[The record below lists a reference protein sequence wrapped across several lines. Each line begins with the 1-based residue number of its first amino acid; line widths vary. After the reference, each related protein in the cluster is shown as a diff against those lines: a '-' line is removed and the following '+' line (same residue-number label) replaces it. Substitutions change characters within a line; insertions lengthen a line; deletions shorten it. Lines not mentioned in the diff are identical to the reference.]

1 MTVLD
6 PMPKDKRT
14 RAYKDWLKRE
24 QQRERMKEL
33 AGAVSLRGFT
43 YQDADANEKYASL
56 SMMLAELRYKL
67 ITDNSTAIE
76 ISEGRLDTSGYT
88 RNALTIHP
96 NSKYVTDFKNW
107 VFQNQFN
114 DSGYYQQ
121 YPYLSDFQMKLL
133 EEGKT
138 IPKTNQYG
146 QPTRPERNLGI
157 AGTQCSWKVI
167 GDNHYTRQPIVRY
180 SRTQEIE
187 GGDERSNR
195 WQPIIPDNLTGT
207 SFGLFP
213 PTFWPRDLGEIPQT
227 DDEIMMAMIDWL
239 DNLIE
244 IYWSTPQYGTTPR
257 VGIAW
262 RDEHRRKYYHG
273 NPAYEGTELSTL
285 EEIRGNEEA
294 RAWLEDAS
302 LGILLSF
309 LRNMTIANT
318 FYQEVYDDVLSV
330 DAEWVVLQNPAM
342 SSTDEYNAPRGPNL
356 VMPFTTWIDK
366 AMAHKDWRNCAY
378 VTYNRGASAPER
390 VEVTREMLLEQ
401 GLSLYESDEL
411 PYHFGAGYKKG
422 PSRVNSLGLLTLA
435 MNETVS
441 FQNLIDPNIFQEALS
456 AYTEIWRD
464 SQKERVARLKNEN
477 ETKMEETTAWL
488 KKTRQELADAEV
500 KSYVQFTQQTGP
512 RGGIYDGRAVQ
523 FVMQLK
529 PNVDWRAAPPR
540 YTEAQEQDYLNLQ
553 REVYQKFV
561 EAVIPQSPEDVTFI
575 DITRKIPYSEAV
587 KIKGETRSYGSKYKY
602 PALERAMS
610 GRSISEQFMQTQET
624 TLTALLSK
632 FRGMSK
638 EDKAGLMR
646 IVPTTV
652 KDIRSDRALKQSV
665 KQMTSQLG
673 KVAQAQRALD
683 RTQATFDNLAKTVTK
698 KQRKALQEAY
708 LASVKRGSRKS
719 GEPTVEL
726 LKALGI
732 PVPKED

>member
-1 MTVLD
+1 MTVSD

-24 QQRERMKEL
+24 KQRQRMKEL
-33 AGAVSLRGFT
+33 EGAVSLRGFT
-43 YQDADANEKYASL
+43 YSDADAQEKYASL

-67 ITDNSTAIE
+67 STDNSTEIE
-76 ISEGRLDTSGYT
+76 ISKGRLDASGYT
-88 RNALTIHP
+88 RNAVTIRP

-107 VFQNQFN
+107 VFRNEFN

-121 YPYLSDFQMKLL
+121 YPFLSEFQMKLL

-146 QPTRPERNLGI
+146 QPTRPEGNLGI
-157 AGTQCSWKVI
+157 AGKQCSWKVI
-167 GDNHYTRQPIVRY
+167 GNNHYTRQPIVRY
-180 SRTQEIE
+180 SRNQEME

-195 WQPIIPDNLTGT
+195 WQPIIPDYLSGNRSN

-262 RDEHRRKYYHG
+262 RDEHRKKYYQG

-285 EEIRGNEEA
+285 EEIRGDEEA

-309 LRNMTIANT
+309 LRNMTLANT
-318 FYQEVYDDVLSV
+318 FYQEVYEDVLSA

-342 SSTDEYNAPRGPNL
+342 SSTDEYDAPRGPNL
-356 VMPFTTWIDK
+356 VMPFTTWVDK
-366 AMAHKDWRNCAY
+366 AMAHKDWYNCAY
-378 VTYNRGASAPER
+378 IRGASAPER

-401 GLSLYESDEL
+401 GLSLYESDETE
-411 PYHFGAGYKKG
+411 YKTG
-422 PSRVNSLGLLTLA
+422 PSRFNSLGLLTLA

-441 FQNLIDPNIFQEALS
+441 FQNLIDPSIFQEALS
-456 AYTEIWRD
+456 AYTEIWRN

-477 ETKMEETTAWL
+477 ETKTEETTAWL

-500 KSYVQFTQQTGP
+500 KSYVQFTQQRGP
-512 RGGIYDGRAVQ
+512 RGGIYDGREVQ
-523 FVMQLK
+523 FIMQLQ
-529 PNVDWRAAPPR
+529 PNVDWRSAPLR

-561 EAVIPQSPEDVTFI
+561 EAAIPQSPEDVTFI

-602 PALERAMS
+602 PALERAMA

-624 TLTALLSK
+624 TLTNLLSR
-632 FRGMSK
+632 FYGMSK

-652 KDIRSDRALKQSV
+652 KDIRSDRALKNSV
-665 KQMTSQLG
+665 KQMTSQLS

-683 RTQATFDNLAKTVTK
+683 RAQGYFNDLAKTVTK

-732 PVPKED
+732 AVPKDE

>member
-1 MTVLD
+1 MTVSD

-24 QQRERMKEL
+24 KQRQRMKEL
-33 AGAVSLRGFT
+33 EGAVSLRGFT
-43 YQDADANEKYASL
+43 YSDVDAQEKYASL
-56 SMMLAELRYKL
+56 SMMLAELRDKL
-67 ITDNSTAIE
+67 ITDNSTEIE
-76 ISEGRLDTSGYT
+76 ISEGWTDSSGYT
-88 RNALTIHP
+88 RNAVAIRP
-96 NSKYVTDFKNW
+96 NSKYVQDFTSW
-107 VFQNQFN
+107 VFQNEFN
-114 DSGYYQQ
+114 ERGFCLQ
-121 YPYLSDFQMKLL
+121 YPFLSQFQKKLL

-138 IPKTNQYG
+138 IPKANQYG
-146 QPTRPERNLGI
+146 QPTRPEGNLGNP
-157 AGTQCSWKVI
+157 GKQCSWKVI

-180 SRTQEIE
+180 SRNQEME

-195 WQPIIPDNLTGT
+195 WQPIIPDYLGSSRN

-213 PTFWPRDLGEIPQT
+213 PTFWPRDLGDIPQD

-244 IYWSTPQYGTTPR
+244 IYWSTPQYGTIPR
-257 VGIAW
+257 VGNAW
-262 RDEHRRKYYHG
+262 RDEHRKKYYQG
-273 NPAYEGTELSTL
+273 NPAYEGTGLSTL

-309 LRNMTIANT
+309 LRNMTLANT
-318 FYQEVYDDVLSV
+318 FYQEVYEDVLSA
-330 DAEWVVLQNPAM
+330 DAEWVVLRTPAM
-342 SSTDEYNAPRGPNL
+342 SSTNEYNAPRGPNL

-366 AMAHKDWRNCAY
+366 AMAHENWRNCAY
-378 VTYNRGASAPER
+378 VTLERGTKG
-390 VEVTREMLLEQ
+390 VKVTREMLLEK
-401 GLSLYESDEL
+401 GLSLYDEAWSST
-411 PYHFGAGYKKG
+411 YAS
-422 PSRVNSLGLLTLA
+422 PSRNTLGLLSLA

-441 FQNLIDPNIFQEALS
+441 FQNLIDPSIFQEALS
-456 AYTEIWRD
+456 AYTEIWRN

-477 ETKMEETTAWL
+477 ETKTEETTAWL

-500 KSYVQFTQQTGP
+500 KYYVQFTQQLGP
-512 RGGIYDGRAVQ
+512 RGGIYDGREVQ
-523 FVMQLK
+523 FIMQLQ
-529 PNVDWRAAPPR
+529 PNVAWGAAPPR
-540 YTEAQEQDYLNLQ
+540 YTEAQEQDYLDLQ

-561 EAVIPQSPEDVTFI
+561 DAAMPQSPEDVTFI

-587 KIKGETRSYGSKYKY
+587 KIQGETRSYGSKYKY
-602 PALERAMS
+602 PALERAMA

-624 TLTALLSK
+624 TLTALLSQ

-665 KQMTSQLG
+665 NRMQSQLS

-698 KQRKALQEAY
+698 KQRKALQAAY

-719 GEPTVEL
+719 GEPTIEL

-732 PVPKED
+732 SVPKED

>member
-1 MTVLD
+1 MTVSD

-14 RAYKDWLKRE
+14 RAYKDWVKRE
-24 QQRERMKEL
+24 KQRERMKEL
-33 AGAVSLRGFT
+33 EGAVSLRGFT
-43 YQDADANEKYASL
+43 YSDADANEKYASL

-67 ITDNSTAIE
+67 STDNSTEIK
-76 ISEGRLDTSGYT
+76 ISEGRLDASGYT
-88 RNALTIHP
+88 RNAVAIRP
-96 NSKYVTDFKNW
+96 NSKYVQDFTSWVFKNE
-107 VFQNQFN
+107 FN
-114 DSGYYQQ
+114 ERGFCQQ
-121 YPYLSDFQMKLL
+121 YPYLSEFQMKLL

-146 QPTRPERNLGI
+146 QPTRPEGNLGNP
-157 AGTQCSWKVI
+157 GKQCSWKVI

-180 SRTQEIE
+180 SRDQEME

-195 WQPIIPDNLTGT
+195 WQPIIPDYLSSGYSRN

-244 IYWSTPQYGTTPR
+244 TYWSTPQYGTTPR

-262 RDEHRRKYYHG
+262 RDEHRKKYYQG
-273 NPAYEGTELSTL
+273 NPAYEGTGLSTL

-294 RAWLEDAS
+294 SAWLEDAS
-302 LGILLSF
+302 LGILISF
-309 LRNMTIANT
+309 LRNMTLANT
-318 FYQEVYDDVLSV
+318 FYQEVYEDVLSA

-342 SSTDEYNAPRGPNL
+342 SSTDEYDAPRGPNL

-366 AMAHKDWRNCAY
+366 AMAHQNWPRCAY
-378 VTYNRGASAPER
+378 ITYNRGASAPER

-401 GLSLYESDEL
+401 GLSLYERDGRHNRSTN
-411 PYHFGAGYKKG
+411 FWG
-422 PSRVNSLGLLTLA
+422 VNDLGLLSLA

-456 AYTEIWRD
+456 AYTEIWRN

-477 ETKMEETTAWL
+477 ETKTEETTAWL

-500 KSYVQFTQQTGP
+500 KSYVQFFQQTGP
-512 RGGIYDGRAVQ
+512 RGGIYDGRTVQ
-523 FVMQLK
+523 FIMQLQ
-529 PNVDWRAAPPR
+529 PNVDWRSAPPR

-553 REVYQKFV
+553 REFYQKFV
-561 EAVIPQSPEDVTFI
+561 DAVIPQSPEDVTFI

-587 KIKGETRSYGSKYKY
+587 KIQGETRSYGSKYKY
-602 PALERAMS
+602 PALERAMA

-624 TLTALLSK
+624 TLTNLLSR
-632 FRGMSK
+632 FYGMSK

-665 KQMTSQLG
+665 NRMQSQLS

-732 PVPKED
+732 AIPKDE

>member
-1 MTVLD
+1 MTVSD

-24 QQRERMKEL
+24 KQRQRMKEL
-33 AGAVSLRGFT
+33 EGAVSLRGFT
-43 YQDADANEKYASL
+43 YQDKDANEKYASL

-67 ITDNSTAIE
+67 LMDNSTAIK
-76 ISEGRLDTSGYT
+76 ISEGRLDASGYT
-88 RNALTIHP
+88 RNALAIRP
-96 NSKYVTDFKNW
+96 NSKYVLDFKNW
-107 VFQNQFN
+107 VFQNQFSN
-114 DSGYYQQ
+114 SGYYQN
-121 YPYLSDFQMKLL
+121 YPYLYDNQIKLL

-146 QPTRPERNLGI
+146 QPTRPEGNLGI
-157 AGTQCSWKVI
+157 AGQQCSWKVI
-167 GDNHYTRQPIVRY
+167 GDNHYTRLRPYQRD
-180 SRTQEIE
+180 SRNEKIE

-195 WQPIIPDNLTGT
+195 WQPIIPGALNSSGRNM
-207 SFGLFP
+207 GLFP
-213 PTFWPRDLGEIPQT
+213 PTFWPRDLGDIPKD

-262 RDEHRRKYYHG
+262 RDEHRKKYYQG
-273 NPAYEGTELSTL
+273 NPAYEGTGLSTL
-285 EEIRGNEEA
+285 EEIRNNEEA

-309 LRNMTIANT
+309 LRNMTITNT
-318 FYQEVYDDVLSV
+318 FYQEVYDEVLSA
-330 DAEWVVLQNPAM
+330 DAEWVVLLTPAM

-366 AMAHKDWRNCAY
+366 AMAHENWYRCSY
-378 VTYNRGASAPER
+378 VTIDGER

-401 GLSLYESDEL
+401 GLEIYEQVTNQTYQSSRQ
-411 PYHFGAGYKKG
+411 GRNG
-422 PSRVNSLGLLTLA
+422 PMEYDSLGILTLA

-441 FQNLIDPNIFQEALS
+441 FQNLIDPSIFQEALS
-456 AYTEIWRD
+456 AYTEIWRN
-464 SQKERVARLKNEN
+464 SQKERVAKLKNEN
-477 ETKMEETTAWL
+477 ETKTEETTAWL
-488 KKTRQELADAEV
+488 EKTRQELADAEV
-500 KSYVQFTQQTGP
+500 KSYVQFTQQKGP

-523 FVMQLK
+523 FIMQLK
-529 PNVDWRAAPPR
+529 PNVDWRDAPPR

-561 EAVIPQSPEDVTFI
+561 EAAIPQSPEDVTFI

-602 PALERAMS
+602 PALERAMG
-610 GRSISEQFMQTQET
+610 GRSISEQFMRTQET
-624 TLTALLSK
+624 TLTALLSQ

-673 KVAQAQRALD
+673 KVRQAQRALD
-683 RTQATFDNLAKTVTK
+683 RAQSYFNDLAKTVTK
-698 KQRKALQEAY
+698 KQRKALQAAY

>member
-1 MTVLD
+1 MTVSD

-24 QQRERMKEL
+24 KQRQRMKEL
-33 AGAVSLRGFT
+33 EGAVSLRGFT
-43 YQDADANEKYASL
+43 YSDADANEKYASL

-67 ITDNSTAIE
+67 LTGNSTVIE
-76 ISEGRLDTSGYT
+76 ISEGRLDASGYT
-88 RNALTIHP
+88 RNALAIRP

-114 DSGYYQQ
+114 ESGYYQQ
-121 YPYLSDFQMKLL
+121 YPYLSAFQKELL

-138 IPKTNQYG
+138 IPKKNQFG
-146 QPTRPERNLGI
+146 QPTRPEGNLGI

-180 SRTQEIE
+180 SRNEKIE

-195 WQPIIPDNLTGT
+195 WQPIIPDALSSSGRNM
-207 SFGLFP
+207 GLFP
-213 PTFWPRDLGEIPQT
+213 PTFWPRDLGDIPQT

-262 RDEHRRKYYHG
+262 REEHRKKYNYG
-273 NPAYEGTELSTL
+273 DGKYEGTGLSTL
-285 EEIRGNEEA
+285 EEIRNNEEA

-318 FYQEVYDDVLSV
+318 FYQEVYEDVLSA

-342 SSTDEYNAPRGPNL
+342 SSTDDYNAPRGPNL

-366 AMAHKDWRNCAY
+366 AMAHENWYRCSY
-378 VTYNRGASAPER
+378 VTIDGER

-401 GLSLYESDEL
+401 GLEIYEQVTNQTYQYSRQ
-411 PYHFGAGYKKG
+411 GRNG
-422 PSRVNSLGLLTLA
+422 PMEYNSLGLLTLA

-456 AYTEIWRD
+456 AYTEIWRN
-464 SQKERVARLKNEN
+464 SQKERVAKLKNEN

-488 KKTRQELADAEV
+488 EKTRQELADAEV
-500 KSYVQFTQQTGP
+500 KSYVQFFQQTGP
-512 RGGIYDGRAVQ
+512 RGGIYDGRRVE
-523 FVMQLK
+523 FIMQLK
-529 PNVDWRAAPPR
+529 PNVDWRNAPPR

-553 REVYQKFV
+553 REVYQKYV
-561 EAVIPQSPEDVTFI
+561 EAAIPQSPEDVTFI

-602 PALERAMS
+602 PALERAMA

-624 TLTALLSK
+624 TLTALLSQ

-652 KDIRSDRALKQSV
+652 KDIRSDRALKNSV
-665 KQMTSQLG
+665 KQMTSQLS
-673 KVAQAQRALD
+673 KIAQAQRALN
-683 RTQATFDNLAKTVTK
+683 RTQATFDNLANTVTK

-719 GEPTVEL
+719 GEPTIEL